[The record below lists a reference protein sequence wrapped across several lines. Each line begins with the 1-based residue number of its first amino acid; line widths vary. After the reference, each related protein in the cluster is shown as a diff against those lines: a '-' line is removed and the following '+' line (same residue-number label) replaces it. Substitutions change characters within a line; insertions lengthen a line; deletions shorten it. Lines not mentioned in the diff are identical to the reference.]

1 MNVVFLPFNCA
12 HGIMS
17 FISTLLRPWGTIMMI
32 GNLAVKEIGTFFKF
46 ICIYLQTFFMN
57 ATTIYTQKYCI
68 MESVIT
74 SQQYFSSTVGV
85 YKALLSSAV
94 L

>member
-17 FISTLLRPWGTIMMI
+17 FISTLLLPWGTIMMI
-32 GNLAVKEIGTFFKF
+32 ANLAVKEIGIFYAY
-46 ICIYLQTFFMN
+46 IYRLFMN
-57 ATTIYTQKYCI
+57 ATMYTQKYWI
-68 MESVIT
+68 MESKIT